1 MSIEDVKQFYD
12 TIVVDTDLRRRIIDA
27 NKKFSGSVLTEL
39 ELEQLMAEEFLP
51 LLKEEGFYFSID
63 ELIEYQNKEI
73 ISSDKLKK
81 VSGGAKITPNQAM
94 HNLFNIVFNTKF
106 DDISLSL
113 IHI

>member
-51 LLKEEGFYFSID
+51 LLKEEGFYFSI
-63 ELIEYQNKEI
+63 EYQNKEI

-106 DDISLSL
+106 DDISQ
-113 IHI
+113 